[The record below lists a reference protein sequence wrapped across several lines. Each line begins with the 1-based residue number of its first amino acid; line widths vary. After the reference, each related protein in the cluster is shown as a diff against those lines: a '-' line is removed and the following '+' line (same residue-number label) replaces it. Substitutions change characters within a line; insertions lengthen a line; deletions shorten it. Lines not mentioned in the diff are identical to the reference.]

1 MKLWG
6 GRFTKATD
14 KSVEE
19 FNASIQ
25 FDCRMYA
32 EDICGSI
39 AHATMLERQG
49 IISAAD
55 KDAIVAGLK
64 AIYGQIEQGEFEFS
78 VELED
83 IHMNI
88 EKRLTDAIGE
98 AGKRLH
104 TGRSRNDQVALD
116 THMYVRREIAA
127 IAKLIIQLQESIVK
141 AAEKY
146 GDVIMPGYTHLQRA
160 QPILFSHHLMAYF
173 SMLSRDFAHLKYAWD
188 MADMMPLGA
197 GALAG
202 TTYPLDQPFVART
215 LHFGKI
221 YDNSLDAVSDRDYI
235 IAFLEFA
242 AQLMMHL
249 SRLSAEF
256 ILWSSSEFKF
266 IELDDSHCTG
276 SSIMPQKKNPDICEL
291 VRGKTGRFYGHLMG
305 VLTMMKGIPMA
316 YDKDMQE
323 DKEGLFDAVDNLKFA
338 LTIYAAMI
346 EKMTVN
352 GQHMRDVL
360 ESDFSNATDMADYL
374 AKKGLPFREA
384 HAVVGKAVHYC
395 IEQGKVLQ
403 QLTLDELQ
411 SMSPLFAEDIH
422 HFLDIETCVNQRNTY
437 NGTSP
442 ASVKRQC
449 EAGRGAIA
457 AEGETAALWND
468 TVASVYEL
476 LK

>member
-49 IISAAD
+49 IISSAD

-64 AIYGQIEQGEFEFS
+64 AIYEQIEQGEFEFS

-116 THMYVRREIAA
+116 THMYARREIAA

-249 SRLSAEF
+249 SRLSEGF

-346 EKMTVN
+346 DKMTVN

>member
-49 IISAAD
+49 IISSAD

-64 AIYGQIEQGEFEFS
+64 AIYEQIEQGEFEFS

-116 THMYVRREIAA
+116 THMYARREIAA

-221 YDNSLDAVSDRDYI
+221 YGNSLDAVSDRDYI

-249 SRLSAEF
+249 SRLSEEF

-346 EKMTVN
+346 DKMTVN
-352 GQHMRDVL
+352 GKHMRDVL